1 MAECSGITY
10 TYGVVPPYNRL
21 SRTTATP
28 ATKMLQNSNTGS
40 TIFQADGKLKPGI
53 YKIQNIVGK
62 TYVDIKD
69 DVRELCGKTS
79 TALED
84 GRGQVSLRLGL
95 PPTHLTTN
103 SGKSSPSAQDTRSG
117 RSASTPSYAFITS
130 PLNNDNIG
138 WAYRLRKA

>member
-1 MAECSGITY
+1 
-10 TYGVVPPYNRL
+10 
-21 SRTTATP
+21 
-28 ATKMLQNSNTGS
+28 MLQNSNTGS

-69 DVRELCGKTS
+69 DVRELYGKTS

-84 GRGQVSLRLGL
+84 GRGQVSPRLGL

-103 SGKSSPSAQDTRSG
+103 SGKSNPSATATRSR
-117 RSASTPSYAFITS
+117 RSAPTFLDTFDITY
-130 PLNNDNIG
+130 PLIHNNVGGDR
-138 WAYRLRKA
+138 YLQKA